1 MTIRKNFNFKEET
14 VRQLEELARLNE
26 KTQTQI
32 LHEAL
37 EEMYK
42 KIRIKKK
49 LEALDALSGSLTG
62 KIGDIDIKEERG
74 AYLAKKYGY

>member
-1 MTIRKNFNFKEET
+1 MTIRKNFNFQEET

-26 KTQTQI
+26 KTQTQVVQ
-32 LHEAL
+32 EAL

-49 LEALDALSGSLTG
+49 LAILDEINDSFHGLLTNV
-62 KIGDIDIKEERG
+62 D
-74 AYLAKKYGY
+74 AKASRIEHVMEKYGK